1 MPVKQAVLGC
11 GRWGSFHLWY
21 GSRVGNTML
30 GWEPGDAPGFREL
43 QKTGK
48 NRYLEL
54 PDNIRLTTDLT
65 EVSACDIITVAV
77 PAQEFRKLASK
88 LSENDLSGTDIILCM
103 KGIEKETGLRLS
115 EIADQEDLNPRSLS
129 VWVGPGHPQQ
139 FVAEVPSC
147 MLIASGNNE
156 DAIRISRLMSSDLI
170 RFYWSRDMIGCEVGA
185 AAKNVIGIAAGI
197 LDGLNLS
204 GLKGA
209 LMARA
214 PQEVARLVAA
224 MGGDWRSVYGLSH
237 LGDYEATLFS
247 SFSHNRIF
255 GEAFACGTVEGISGL
270 AEGVDTSYAIMTLAE
285 RYGVDMPIT
294 RTVRRMLDGDYP
306 IREGISELFSRPEKE
321 EFPESFRKMGAIN

>member
-1 MPVKQAVLGC
+1 
-11 GRWGSFHLWY
+11 
-21 GSRVGNTML
+21 ML

-48 NRYLEL
+48 NKYIEL
-54 PDNIRLTTDLT
+54 PDNIRLTTDIK
-65 EVSACDIITVAV
+65 EVFACDLITVAV
-77 PAQEFRKLASK
+77 PSQEFRKLASE
-88 LSENDLSGTDIILCM
+88 LSEGDLSGSDIILCM
-103 KGIEKETGLRLS
+103 KGIEKVTGLRLS
-115 EIADQEDLNPRSLS
+115 EIADQEGLNPRSLS

-139 FVAEVPSC
+139 FIAGVPSC
-147 MLIASGNNE
+147 MIIASASDDN
-156 DAIRISRLMSSDLI
+156 AIRISRLMGSDLI
-170 RFYWSRDMIGCEVGA
+170 RFYWTRDMIGCEVGA

-247 SFSHNRIF
+247 PFSHNRIF
-255 GEAFACGTVEGISGL
+255 GETFACGTAEGISGL
-270 AEGVDTSYAIMTLAE
+270 AEGVDTSYAIMTLAD

-294 RTVRRMLDGDYP
+294 WTVRRILDGDCP
-306 IREGISELFSRPEKE
+306 VMDAIGELFSRPEKE
-321 EFPESFRKMGAIN
+321 EFPESFTKMGVID

>member
-1 MPVKQAVLGC
+1 M
-11 GRWGSFHLWY
+11 
-21 GSRVGNTML
+21 GNTML
-30 GWEPGDAPGFREL
+30 GWEPGGAPGFREL
-43 QKTGK
+43 QRTGK
-48 NRYLEL
+48 NKYLEL

-65 EVSACDIITVAV
+65 EVSACDLITVAV

-88 LSENDLSGTDIILCM
+88 LSSCDLSGSDIILCM
-103 KGIEKETGLRLS
+103 KGIEKATGLRLS
-115 EIADQEDLNPRSLS
+115 EIADQEGLNPRSLS

-139 FVAEVPSC
+139 FVAGVPSC
-147 MLIASGNNE
+147 MIIASGSDDN
-156 DAIRISRLMSSDLI
+156 AIRISRLMSSDLI

-185 AAKNVIGIAAGI
+185 AAKNIIGIAAGI

-247 SFSHNRIF
+247 PFSHNRIF
-255 GEAFACGTVEGISGL
+255 GEAIACGTTESISGL
-270 AEGVDTSYAIMTLAE
+270 VEGVDTSCAIMTLAD

-294 RTVRRMLDGDYP
+294 RTVRRILDGDYP
-306 IREGISELFSRPEKE
+306 IMDAISELFSRPEKE
-321 EFPESFRKMGAIN
+321 EFPESFTRMGVIN

>member
-48 NRYLEL
+48 NRYLKL
-54 PDNIRLTTDLT
+54 PDNIHLTTDLA
-65 EVSACDIITVAV
+65 EISVCDLVTVAV
-77 PAQEFRKLASK
+77 PAQEFRKLASE
-88 LSENDLSGTDIILCM
+88 LSAIELSGTDLILCM
-103 KGIEKETGLRLS
+103 KGIEKVTGLRLS
-115 EIADQEDLNPRSLS
+115 EIADQEGLNPRSLS

-147 MLIASGNNE
+147 MIIVSGSDDN
-156 DAIRISRLMSSDLI
+156 AIRISNLMSSDLI
-170 RFYWSRDMIGCEVGA
+170 RFYRSRDMIGCEVGA

-197 LDGLNLS
+197 LDGLNMS

-214 PQEVARLVAA
+214 PQEIARLVAA

-247 SFSHNRIF
+247 PFSHNRIF
-255 GEAFACGTVEGISGL
+255 GEAFACGTLEGISGL
-270 AEGVDTSYAIMTLAE
+270 AEGVDTSYAVMTLAD

-294 RTVRRMLDGDYP
+294 RTVRRILNRDCP
-306 IREGISELFSRPEKE
+306 IMEAISELFSRPEKE
-321 EFPESFRKMGAIN
+321 EFPESFTNMGVMN

>member
-1 MPVKQAVLGC
+1 MQVKQAVLGC

-21 GSRVGNTML
+21 GSRVGNKMI
-30 GWEPGDAPGFREL
+30 GWEPGDSPGFREL
-43 QKTGK
+43 QKTGR
-48 NRYLEL
+48 NRYLKL
-54 PDNIRLTTDLT
+54 PDTVRLTTDLA
-65 EVSACDIITVAV
+65 EVFACDIITIAV
-77 PAQEFRKLASK
+77 PAQEFRKLASI
-88 LSENDLSGTDIILCM
+88 LSASDLSGSDVILCM
-103 KGIEKETGLRLS
+103 KGIEKVTGLRMS
-115 EIADQEDLNPRSLS
+115 EIADQEGLNPGSLS

-147 MLIASGNNE
+147 MIIASGS
-156 DAIRISRLMSSDLI
+156 DADGIRISSLMSSDLI
-170 RFYWSRDMIGCEVGA
+170 RFYRTRDMIGCEVGA

-247 SFSHNRIF
+247 PLSHNRII
-255 GEAFACGTVEGISGL
+255 GEAFACGTAEGISEL
-270 AEGVDTSYAIMTLAE
+270 AEGVDTSYAIMTLAD

-294 RTVRRMLDGDYP
+294 RTVRRILNGDYP
-306 IREGISELFSRPEKE
+306 IREAIAELFSRHEKE
-321 EFPESFRKMGAIN
+321 EFPESFTRMGVID

>member
-48 NRYLEL
+48 NRYLKL
-54 PDNIRLTTDLT
+54 PDNIHLTTDLA
-65 EVSACDIITVAV
+65 EVSVCDLITVAV
-77 PAQEFRKLASK
+77 PAQEFRKLASE
-88 LSENDLSGTDIILCM
+88 LSAIELSGTDLILCM
-103 KGIEKETGLRLS
+103 KGIEKVTGLRLS
-115 EIADQEDLNPRSLS
+115 EIADQEGLNPRSLS

-147 MLIASGNNE
+147 MIIVSGSDDN
-156 DAIRISRLMSSDLI
+156 AIRISNLMSSDLI
-170 RFYWSRDMIGCEVGA
+170 RFYRSRDMIGCEVGA

-197 LDGLNLS
+197 LDGLNMS

-214 PQEVARLVAA
+214 PQEIARLVAA

-247 SFSHNRIF
+247 PFSHNRIF
-255 GEAFACGTVEGISGL
+255 GEAFACGTLEGISGL
-270 AEGVDTSYAIMTLAE
+270 AEGVDTSYAVMTLAD

-294 RTVRRMLDGDYP
+294 RTVRRILNRDCPSM
-306 IREGISELFSRPEKE
+306 EAISELFSRPEKE
-321 EFPESFRKMGAIN
+321 EFPESFTNMGVMN

>member
-1 MPVKQAVLGC
+1 MPIKQAVLGC

-30 GWEPGDAPGFREL
+30 GWEPAYAPAFREL
-43 QKTGK
+43 QRTGE
-48 NRYLEL
+48 NRYLKL
-54 PDNIRLTTDLT
+54 PDSVRLTTELA
-65 EVSACDIITVAV
+65 EVSACDLITVAV
-77 PAQEFRKLASK
+77 PAQEFRKLASI
-88 LSENDLSGTDIILCM
+88 LSAIDLSGSDIILCM
-103 KGIEKETGLRLS
+103 KGIEKVTGLRMS
-115 EIADQEDLNPRSLS
+115 EIADQEGLNPRSLS

-147 MLIASGNNE
+147 MIIASGSDA

-170 RFYWSRDMIGCEVGA
+170 RFYWTRDMIGCEVGA

-197 LDGLNLS
+197 LDGLNMS

-247 SFSHNRIF
+247 PFSHNRIF
-255 GEAFACGTVEGISGL
+255 GEAFACGTAEGISEL
-270 AEGVDTSYAIMTLAE
+270 AEGVDTSYAMMTLAD

-294 RTVRRMLDGDYP
+294 GTVRRILNGNCP
-306 IREGISELFSRPEKE
+306 IMEAISELFTRPEKE
-321 EFPESFRKMGAIN
+321 EFPESFTKTGVID